1 MQNKS
6 VQEKET
12 QQRTTLLIER
22 VTACCLRFLLFLLL
36 FVRITNA
43 REFNIY
49 IYIIAS
55 GGGEG
60 GGV

>member
-6 VQEKET
+6 VQEKAT

-22 VTACCLRFLLFLLL
+22 VTAAACGFFFLFL

-43 REFNIY
+43 RESLIY
-49 IYIIAS
+49 TYNRLWRR
-55 GGGEG
+55 
-60 GGV
+60 

>member
-1 MQNKS
+1 
-6 VQEKET
+6 
-12 QQRTTLLIER
+12 
-22 VTACCLRFLLFLLL
+22 LLL

>member
-6 VQEKET
+6 VQEKAT

-22 VTACCLRFLLFLLL
+22 VTAAACGFFFLFL
-36 FVRITNA
+36 FVHITNA

-49 IYIIAS
+49 LIAS